1 MFERSQKKKW
11 RFQTQTISVSNPL
24 LFHPNF
30 KTNYELKLPLFAD
43 RLGVSNPTSRDKFL
57 AAVHE
62 LKLFGGPVP
71 DERQFR
77 LNVQGAN
84 NKVVTPRTKKRSLPA
99 RPPNMQLHEGK
110 ILDLFISLIVRQ
122 REETK

>member
-1 MFERSQKKKW
+1 M
-11 RFQTQTISVSNPL
+11 
-24 LFHPNF
+24 LFHANF
-30 KTNYELKLPLFAD
+30 KTNYELKLLLFAD

-71 DERQFR
+71 DGRQFR
-77 LNVQGAN
+77 LNVQGGS
-84 NKVVTPRTKKRSLPA
+84 NKVVTPRTKKRSLPT

-110 ILDLFISLIVRQ
+110 SLSFIDSEAKRRNEIRECAKILSTSQ
-122 REETK
+122 